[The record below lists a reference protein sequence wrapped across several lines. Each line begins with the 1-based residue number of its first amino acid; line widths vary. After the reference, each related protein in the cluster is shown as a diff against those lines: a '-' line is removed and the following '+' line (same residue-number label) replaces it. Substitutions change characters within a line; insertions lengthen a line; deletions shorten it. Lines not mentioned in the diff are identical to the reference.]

1 MKLSRRDFAAAA
13 SATVLAAAASNMGRA
28 REAAVHG
35 AGAPPGGLKWAP
47 YPDTIAIDAMAGL
60 GRLGGKDD
68 GTYDDLELA
77 DARASGL
84 TAVRLSLA
92 PEGAFWFNDAAYHTT
107 LQRISEWD
115 RNILSHPEIFT
126 RVLTGSD
133 FARAHRERKFGLIY
147 GFQETSPLGEDLD
160 RIELFYKA
168 GVRLIQLT
176 HNRRNLVGDGSME
189 PGNAGIS
196 NFGHRV
202 IEALNARRIVVDL
215 AHGGRRTSN
224 EGIAASKAPAI
235 ISHTG
240 CAALS
245 DHPRCMP
252 DETLRLMADRGG
264 VAGIIFW
271 PYLRKDTQPMAIDV
285 IRHIEHAINVCGEDH
300 VGIGTDG
307 SVSPIDRN
315 YPEFEKDNRAQIA
328 NMVEQGIFEKGRPAD
343 LYLFIPDLNDAR
355 RFEMLGAMLSAR
367 GHSDARIAKVL
378 GGNFAR
384 VMSEVWG

>member
-13 SATVLAAAASNMGRA
+13 AMLTTLPSRAATPGPAPASSQKSD
-28 REAAVHG
+28 
-35 AGAPPGGLKWAP
+35 GLRWRP
-47 YPDTIAIDAMAGL
+47 YSGTIAIDAMGGF
-60 GRLGGKDD
+60 GRIGGKDD
-68 GTYDDLELA
+68 GTYSDLELA
-77 DARASGL
+77 DIRASGL

-92 PEGAFWFNDAAYHTT
+92 PEGAFWFNDAAFQTT
-107 LQRISEWD
+107 LRRISECD
-115 RNILSHPEIFT
+115 RSVLSYPDVFT
-126 RVLTGSD
+126 RILGGAD
-133 FARAHRERKFGLIY
+133 LARAHRERKVGLIY

-160 RIELFYKA
+160 RIEVFHKA

-196 NFGHRV
+196 NLGHKI
-202 IEALNARRIVVDL
+202 IEGLNASRIVVDV
-215 AHGGRRTSN
+215 AHGSRRTMN
-224 EGIAASKAPAI
+224 EGIAASKSPAI

-245 DHPRCMP
+245 DHPRCAP

-307 SVSPIDRN
+307 SLSAFDRT
-315 YPEFEKDNRAQIA
+315 PEFETENRAAIED
-328 NMVEQGIFEKGRPAD
+328 MVKQGIFEAGRPQD
-343 LYLFIPDLNDAR
+343 LYMFIPDLNDVR
-355 RFEMLGAMLSAR
+355 RFEILGAMLATR
-367 GHSDARIAKVL
+367 GHSDTRIAKIL

>member
-1 MKLSRRDFAAAA
+1 MKVTRRDFAAGAA
-13 SATVLAAAASNMGRA
+13 ILAALSSQAA
-28 REAAVHG
+28 
-35 AGAPPGGLKWAP
+35 APAEKQKKDAP
-47 YPDTIAIDAMAGL
+47 RWRPYSDTIAIDAMGGF
-60 GRLGGKDD
+60 GRIGGSGD
-68 GTYDDLELA
+68 GAYSDLELA
-77 DARASGL
+77 DVRASGL

-92 PEGAFWFNDAAYHTT
+92 PEGAFWFNDAAYQTT
-107 LQRISEWD
+107 LRRISETD
-115 RNILSHPEIFT
+115 RSVLSYPDVFT
-126 RVLTGSD
+126 RILNGAD
-133 FARAHRERKFGLIY
+133 LARAHRERKVGLIY
-147 GFQETSPLGEDLD
+147 GFQETSPIGEDLD
-160 RIELFYKA
+160 RIEVFHQA

-189 PGNAGIS
+189 PSNAGIS
-196 NFGHRV
+196 NLGHKI
-202 IEALNARRIVVDL
+202 IEGLNAKRIVVDL
-215 AHGGRRTSN
+215 AHGGRRTMN
-224 EGIAASKAPAI
+224 EGIAASKSPAI

-245 DHPRCMP
+245 DHPRCAP

-307 SVSPIDRN
+307 TVSAYDRT
-315 YPEFEKDNRAQIA
+315 PQFETENRAMIKD
-328 NMVEQGIFEKGRPAD
+328 MVEQGIFESGRPQD
-343 LYLFIPDLNDAR
+343 LYVFIPDLNDVR
-355 RFEMLGAMLSAR
+355 RFEILGAMLAAR
-367 GHSDARIAKVL
+367 GHSDTRIAKIL